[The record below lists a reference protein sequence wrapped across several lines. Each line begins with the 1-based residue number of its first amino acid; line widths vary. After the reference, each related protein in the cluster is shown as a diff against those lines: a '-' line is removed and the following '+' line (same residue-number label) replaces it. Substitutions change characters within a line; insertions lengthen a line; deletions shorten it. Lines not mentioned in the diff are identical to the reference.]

1 MRSGAKLNVA
11 PEGAA
16 RHAQARRVAVR
27 SASTEPAAAPRK
39 VADSDM
45 INLGKTGELSGRQ
58 HCDSVAWDILLW
70 AHCFSTVAVAF
81 ACASPS
87 CLTLC
92 ALHVAFTTWCLPAFA
107 ETRAFVAQNSS
118 NTLLMTTVCADVRV
132 PVIGLGA
139 WAWGD
144 RSGYWGYGQEY
155 TQEES
160 RRAYKVRTHGAQQ
173 GLRPCGVAG
182 V

>member
-58 HCDSVAWDILLW
+58 HRDSVAWDILLC
-70 AHCFSTVAVAF
+70 AHCFRTVAVAF
-81 ACASPS
+81 ACASP
-87 CLTLC
+87 C
-92 ALHVAFTTWCLPAFA
+92 AHCMSRPQPGACLPLPKKG
-107 ETRAFVAQNSS
+107 R
-118 NTLLMTTVCADVRV
+118 LLPRI
-132 PVIGLGA
+132 P
-139 WAWGD
+139 
-144 RSGYWGYGQEY
+144 
-155 TQEES
+155 
-160 RRAYKVRTHGAQQ
+160 RTH
-173 GLRPCGVAG
+173 C
-182 V
+182 